1 MHSVAR
7 SLSPEGWWKLAGGE
21 ARHER
26 NPRTLAQTRRAPEVA
41 PEIPATV
48 PAPPSGRMLR
58 CFGSGGSARA
68 SLHHR
73 LISIDPPGRTV
84 GRGLSH
90 LGALPAVLLLCVLLA
105 FTARAETL
113 LLRGATVHT
122 VAQGTLTPGDVLVR
136 DGKIAAVAARLDE
149 AADRTLDLTGLH
161 LFPGLISAATDLGL
175 VEISGVRASVDDR
188 ETGEFTPE
196 VESWT
201 AVNPDSELI
210 PVARANG
217 LTHFVPVPQG
227 KLLAGTSGLLAA
239 RGWTIED
246 MAIRRRTAMHL
257 FWPDH
262 ALKIPSPTASEK
274 TKPLDEQARERREKV
289 RTIEQFFAD
298 AEAWEKRPAG
308 SAAVPAWEA
317 MRPVL
322 RGDVPLMIHA
332 DGVREIRAALK
343 WSETRPRLRLVFVGG
358 RDAWMLADELARR
371 KVAVIY
377 SEVFTLPPRGSDA
390 YDVQFRA
397 PGILHRAGVTVAIGA
412 GLSGSAASQQRN
424 LPYLAAQAA
433 TFGLPADAALA
444 AITLIPAQLHG
455 VGDILGSIEAGKD
468 ASLFA
473 ATGDILDIRSEVKR
487 LWISGVAQSLET
499 RHTRLSERYRAR
511 PKAK

>member
-1 MHSVAR
+1 MEKLTASFLALLTLVFAAHS
-7 SLSPEGWWKLAGGE
+7 
-21 ARHER
+21 
-26 NPRTLAQTRRAPEVA
+26 
-41 PEIPATV
+41 
-48 PAPPSGRMLR
+48 
-58 CFGSGGSARA
+58 
-68 SLHHR
+68 
-73 LISIDPPGRTV
+73 
-84 GRGLSH
+84 
-90 LGALPAVLLLCVLLA
+90 
-105 FTARAETL
+105 ETL

-122 VAQGTLTPGDVLVR
+122 VAKGTLTPGDVLVR
-136 DGKIAAVAARLDE
+136 DGKITAVAARIDE
-149 AADRTLDLTGLH
+149 PADRTVDLAGLH

-175 VEISGVRASVDDR
+175 VEIGGVRATVDDR
-188 ETGEFTPE
+188 ETGDFTPE

-217 LTHFVPVPQG
+217 LTHFAPVPQG
-227 KLLAGTSGLLAA
+227 KLLAGTSGLVAA
-239 RGWTIED
+239 CGWTIEE
-246 MAIRRRTAMHL
+246 MVVRKKSAMHL

-262 ALKIPSPTASEK
+262 SLTIPGPGAPEK

-298 AEAWEKRPAG
+298 AEAWEKRSAG
-308 SAAVPAWEA
+308 SAVVPAWMA

-322 RGDVPLMIHA
+322 RGEVPLMIHA

-343 WSETRPRLRLVFVGG
+343 WSEPRAKLRLVLVGA
-358 RDAWMLADELARR
+358 RDAWMLAEELARR

-377 SEVFTLPPRGSDA
+377 SEVFTLRPRGSDA

-397 PGILHRAGVTVAIGA
+397 PGVLHGAGVTVAI
-412 GLSGSAASQQRN
+412 SGGNASQQRN

-433 TFGLPADAALA
+433 TFGLPAEAALA

-455 VGDILGSIEAGKD
+455 VGDRLGSIEPGKD
-468 ASLFA
+468 ATFFA

-487 LWISGVAQSLET
+487 LWISGAEQSLES

-511 PKAK
+511 PQSPK